1 MNSQLQKKDSTKVP
15 EPTLR
20 RLPWY
25 LSNVKLLRKRGE
37 RFVSST
43 QISKEINID
52 ASQIAKDLSYVNISG
67 RTRVGYEIDTLIAVL
82 EDFLGF
88 TNIHKA
94 FLFGVGSLGGALL
107 RDSGLNHFGL
117 EIVAAFDV
125 NPDLVG
131 TALNGIPIYHSDDFE
146 EKMQAY
152 DVNIGVLTVPIE
164 IAQKITDT
172 MVAGGIKAV
181 WNFTPFR
188 IRVPEDIVV
197 QNTSLYAH
205 LAVMFNRLNF
215 NGIIY
220 KNNIDC
226 WKEVYRMKQGIH
238 PDYKE
243 ATVTCGCGNTFKTGS
258 VKEDL
263 RVDVCSKCHPFFT
276 GQQRAAQARGRIEQ
290 FNKRYGK

>member
-1 MNSQLQKKDSTKVP
+1 MSPQIQPKEITKVP

-25 LSNVKLLRKRGE
+25 LSNVKLLKQKGE
-37 RFVSST
+37 RYVSST
-43 QISKEINID
+43 QISKEINVD

-67 RTRVGYEIDTLIAVL
+67 RTRVGYEVDTLIAVL

-117 EIVAAFDV
+117 EIVAAFDI
-125 NPDLVG
+125 NPALVG
-131 TALNGIPIYHSDDFE
+131 TSINGIPIFHSDDFVQ
-146 EKMQAY
+146 KMHEY
-152 DVNIGVLTVPIE
+152 EVNIGVLTVPIE
-164 IAQKITDT
+164 IAQCITDT
-172 MVAGGIKAV
+172 MVAGGIRAV

-188 IRVPEDIVV
+188 IRVPEHIVV

-215 NGIIY
+215 NEI
-220 KNNIDC
+220 K
-226 WKEVYRMKQGIH
+226 
-238 PDYKE
+238 
-243 ATVTCGCGNTFKTGS
+243 
-258 VKEDL
+258 
-263 RVDVCSKCHPFFT
+263 
-276 GQQRAAQARGRIEQ
+276 
-290 FNKRYGK
+290 

>member
-1 MNSQLQKKDSTKVP
+1 MSSPLQKKETMKVP

-25 LSNVKLLRKRGE
+25 LSNVKLLKQKGE

-67 RTRVGYEIDTLIAVL
+67 RTRVGYEVDTLIAVL

-107 RDSGLNHFGL
+107 RDSGLSHFGL

-125 NPDLVG
+125 KPELVG
-131 TALNGIPIYHSDDFE
+131 TTLSGIPI
-146 EKMQAY
+146 
-152 DVNIGVLTVPIE
+152 NIGVLTVPIE
-164 IAQKITDT
+164 IAQQITDS
-172 MVAGGIKAV
+172 MVEGGIKAV

-188 IRVPEDIVV
+188 IRVPENIVV

-215 NGIIY
+215 NEI
-220 KNNIDC
+220 K
-226 WKEVYRMKQGIH
+226 
-238 PDYKE
+238 
-243 ATVTCGCGNTFKTGS
+243 
-258 VKEDL
+258 
-263 RVDVCSKCHPFFT
+263 
-276 GQQRAAQARGRIEQ
+276 
-290 FNKRYGK
+290 

>member
-172 MVAGGIKAV
+172 MVVGGIKAV

-215 NGIIY
+215 NEI
-220 KNNIDC
+220 
-226 WKEVYRMKQGIH
+226 R
-238 PDYKE
+238 
-243 ATVTCGCGNTFKTGS
+243 
-258 VKEDL
+258 
-263 RVDVCSKCHPFFT
+263 
-276 GQQRAAQARGRIEQ
+276 
-290 FNKRYGK
+290 

>member
-1 MNSQLQKKDSTKVP
+1 MNNQLQKKASMKVP

-25 LSNVKLLRKRGE
+25 LSNVKLLRKKGE

-131 TALNGIPIYHSDDFE
+131 TTLNGIPIYHSNDFE
-146 EKMQAY
+146 KKMREY

-164 IAQKITDT
+164 LAQTITDT

-215 NGIIY
+215 NEI
-220 KNNIDC
+220 K
-226 WKEVYRMKQGIH
+226 
-238 PDYKE
+238 
-243 ATVTCGCGNTFKTGS
+243 
-258 VKEDL
+258 
-263 RVDVCSKCHPFFT
+263 
-276 GQQRAAQARGRIEQ
+276 
-290 FNKRYGK
+290 